1 MLKRLLRSLL
11 ALALVLGFLLLPV
24 SPAAAA
30 NRIADDGALMEE
42 LAELREMNAV
52 GFRLLLKKSYFAAL
66 AENDLAGLSA
76 LFLSAG
82 MTDYSLRYNT
92 NGDLTLDDVAW
103 TEPHTATCSTEE
115 EFREAVR
122 DLLSQG
128 VSACQVIVT
137 DRNVF
142 DRLVSGKA
150 AFLFSA
156 MYGAEEVS
164 IRTTLRAPYAFYLDD
179 IRYYD
184 MPWYV
189 VSGEDAWLASIRE
202 MAEES
207 AGVFYLVP
215 DPAFAEAVSA
225 DKEMLKRLETAGAA
239 FEYLYTYSEGMLLK
253 VRVSARYPGTRIV
266 NALRE
271 NDTLYL
277 NHREREALSAALA
290 LAEACRRE
298 DPLETALLIH
308 DALCERIV
316 YTDDDATEEDDNAI
330 GALLDGRAN
339 CDGYADAFYLT
350 GTLAGLEIR
359 YQHGNSRRKE
369 ADESYRD
376 VSHMWNL
383 IRIDGSWR
391 MVDVTW
397 DDQEDRTVHTWF
409 NIGADRARRTHVWDE
424 KNSTPLLE
432 KTDLSGRPGNEYL
445 IRDEE
450 GIRRAVS
457 DAEANGYVFF
467 TLVTDEGC
475 TLDGGAVLDC
485 LARAM
490 HSSFSYG
497 WNEYMRTMTVLYG
510 V

>member
-1 MLKRLLRSLL
+1 MLKRLLCSLL

-24 SPAAAA
+24 FPAAAA
-30 NRIADDGALMEE
+30 NRIADDGALLEE

-128 VSACQVIVT
+128 VPACQVIVT
-137 DRNVF
+137 DKNVF

-189 VSGEDAWLASIRE
+189 VSGEDAWLAAIRE

-271 NDTLYL
+271 EGTLDL

-330 GALLDGRAN
+330 GALLEGRAN
-339 CDGYADAFYLT
+339 CDGYADAFYLA

-369 ADESYRD
+369 AEERYRD

-383 IRIDGSWR
+383 IKIDGSWR

-397 DDQEDRTVHTWF
+397 DDQEDRMVHTWF

-432 KTDLSGRPGNEYL
+432 KTDPAGRPGNEYL
-445 IRDEE
+445 VRDEE
-450 GIRRAVS
+450 GIRSAVS
-457 DAEANGYVFF
+457 DAAANGYDFF

-475 TLDGGAVLDC
+475 PLNGGTVLDC
-485 LARAM
+485 LTRTM
-490 HSSFSYG
+490 RRSFSYG
-497 WNEYMRTMTVLYG
+497 WNEYMRAMTVLQE
-510 V
+510 

>member
-1 MLKRLLRSLL
+1 MLKRLLCSLL

-30 NRIADDGALMEE
+30 NRIADDGALLEE

-66 AENDLAGLSA
+66 AENGLAGLSA

-128 VSACQVIVT
+128 VPACQVIVT

-189 VSGEDAWLASIRE
+189 VSGEDAWLAAIRE

-271 NDTLYL
+271 EDTLDL

-308 DALCERIV
+308 DVLCERIV

-339 CDGYADAFYLT
+339 CDGYADAFYLA

-369 ADESYRD
+369 AEERYRD

-383 IRIDGSWR
+383 IKIDGSWR

-432 KTDLSGRPGNEYL
+432 KTDLAGRPGNEYL
-445 IRDEE
+445 VRDEE
-450 GIRRAVS
+450 GIRSAVS
-457 DAEANGYVFF
+457 DAAANGYDFF

-475 TLDGGAVLDC
+475 PLDGGTVLDC
-485 LARAM
+485 LTRTM
-490 HSSFSYG
+490 RRSFSYG
-497 WNEYMRTMTVLYG
+497 WNEYMRAMTVLQE
-510 V
+510 

>member
-11 ALALVLGFLLLPV
+11 ALALVLGFVLLPV
-24 SPAAAA
+24 FPAAAA
-30 NRIADDGALMEE
+30 NRIADDGAMREE

-92 NGDLTLDDVAW
+92 NGDLTLDNVTW

-115 EFREAVR
+115 EFREALR
-122 DLLSQG
+122 DLLSRG

-137 DRNVF
+137 DKDVF
-142 DRLVSGKA
+142 DRLVSGKT
-150 AFLFSA
+150 AFLCSA

-189 VSGEDAWLASIRE
+189 VSGEDAWLAAIRE

-253 VRVSARYPGTRIV
+253 VRISARYPGTRIV

-271 NDTLYL
+271 EDTLDL

-339 CDGYADAFYLT
+339 CDGYADAFYLA

-369 ADESYRD
+369 AEERYRD

-383 IRIDGSWR
+383 IKIDGSWR

-432 KTDLSGRPGNEYL
+432 KTDLAGRPGNEYL

-450 GIRRAVS
+450 GIRSAVS
-457 DAEANGYVFF
+457 DAAANEYGFF

-475 TLDGGAVLDC
+475 PLDGSAVLNC
-485 LARAM
+485 LTRAVRR
-490 HSSFSYG
+490 SFTYG
-497 WNEYMRTMTVLYG
+497 WNEYMRAMTVCY
-510 V
+510 

>member
-1 MLKRLLRSLL
+1 MLKRFLRSLL

-66 AENDLAGLSA
+66 AENGLAGLSA

-137 DRNVF
+137 DKNVF

-164 IRTTLRAPYAFYLDD
+164 IRTTLWAPYAFYLDD

-271 NDTLYL
+271 EGTLDL

-316 YTDDDATEEDDNAI
+316 YTDDDTTEEDDNAI

-339 CDGYADAFYLT
+339 CDGYADAFYLA

-369 ADESYRD
+369 AEERYRD

-383 IRIDGSWR
+383 IKIDGSWR

-397 DDQEDRTVHTWF
+397 DDQEDRMVHTWF

-432 KTDLSGRPGNEYL
+432 KTDPAGRPGNEYL
-445 IRDEE
+445 VRDEE
-450 GIRRAVS
+450 GIRSAVS
-457 DAEANGYVFF
+457 DAAAKGYDFF

-475 TLDGGAVLDC
+475 PLDGGTVLDC
-485 LARAM
+485 LTRTM
-490 HSSFSYG
+490 RRSFSYG
-497 WNEYMRTMTVLYG
+497 WNEYMRTMTVLQE
-510 V
+510 